1 MNEPTVLEIEP
12 LGFPWPT
19 LDPFLFCVHHLDHFP
34 AGQDNQGPD
43 PALLAGRQLGSDFEI
58 RDGFRMYHGQAVP
71 GFPRHPH
78 RGFETVTVLTRGYCD
93 HADSLGATAR
103 FGPGDA
109 QWMTAGRG
117 IEHAEMF
124 PLRHRDRDNTLE
136 LFQIWL
142 NLPARAKKVDPY
154 FSMLWREGIPRRR
167 SIDSQGNATETMFVA
182 GGLGDVQTPSPPPD
196 SWANAEDSDV
206 AIWLLHLEG
215 DATVT
220 LPAAQAGSNR
230 ALYFYS
236 GEALSIDGQRIQAYH
251 RARLRPEAE
260 AELLAGPSGADVL
273 LLQGRPIGEP
283 VVQHG
288 PFVMNTAEE
297 IREAFM
303 DYQRDRFG
311 QHWPWPADD
320 PVHDRALERF
330 ARHADGREEHPLTPD
345 TDAAS
350 ANAG

>member
-1 MNEPTVLEIEP
+1 MDQPTVLDIEP

-43 PALLAGRQLGSDFEI
+43 PALLAGRPLGSDFEI
-58 RDGFRMYHGQAVP
+58 RDGFRMYHGQTVP

-78 RGFETVTVLTRGYCD
+78 RGFETVTLLTRGYCD

-154 FSMLWREGIPRRR
+154 FSMLWREAIPRRR
-167 SIDSQGNATETMFVA
+167 STDAQGRATEVIYVA
-182 GGLGDVQTPSPPPD
+182 GGPGDAPSPPPPPD
-196 SWANAEDSDV
+196 SWANAGDSDV

-215 DATVT
+215 GARTV
-220 LPAAQAGSNR
+220 LPAARPGSNR
-230 ALYFYS
+230 AVYFY
-236 GEALSIDGQRIQAYH
+236 GGDALSIDGEPIPSYH
-251 RARLRPEAE
+251 RALLRPDSEV
-260 AELLAGPSGADVL
+260 ELVAGPPGADLL

-288 PFVMNTAEE
+288 PFVMNTPGE
-297 IREAFM
+297 IRETFM

-311 QHWPWPADD
+311 QRWPWPADD
-320 PVHDRALERF
+320 PVHDRELERF
-330 ARHADGREEHPLTPD
+330 ARHADGREDHPQTQ
-345 TDAAS
+345 DAGTAS
-350 ANAG
+350 ASSG